1 MKGQTYTIIVY
12 RGVGKKCRWLRNSG
26 AIVWTYEINLKTAQ
40 GELDKLPRLPCFGT
54 AEAMRSYAIPTLG
67 TLLDLSPL
75 HMVAKTKAL
84 ESYDEGILELRLT
97 TPFLTA
103 ANETF

>member
-1 MKGQTYTIIVY
+1 MFWHSRSNEKL
-12 RGVGKKCRWLRNSG
+12 RSSNVGDSIG
-26 AIVWTYEINLKTAQ
+26 
-40 GELDKLPRLPCFGT
+40 
-54 AEAMRSYAIPTLG
+54 
-67 TLLDLSPL
+67 LSPL